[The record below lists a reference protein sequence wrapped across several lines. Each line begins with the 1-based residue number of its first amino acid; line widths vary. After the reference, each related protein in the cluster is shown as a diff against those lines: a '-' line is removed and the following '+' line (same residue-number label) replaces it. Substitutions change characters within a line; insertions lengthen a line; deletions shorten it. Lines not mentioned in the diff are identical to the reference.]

1 MFMGQLSRRRRGR
14 EGTRQVPAAG
24 GSGAVRRPSVLGVTT
39 DRELLIPVGH
49 DLGVVYSGA
58 IERRQQVRVGVEV
71 AELADREFAVWLLA
85 HGVDDQDRPTRSS
98 LVERAGNLGLDSEH
112 VVERFLR
119 DGLLVAV
126 DPAADDAVG
135 FAQEHQL
142 FPLLQGLGPDPD
154 QPWMQT
160 VGFLNHPVAQV
171 SVAVYDV
178 LMWAQLAPELWSGCH
193 DAAKV
198 AEQAGAPET
207 DPRTVLSGVL
217 GQVHGLLCVR
227 AAYFDRRRT
236 R

>member
-1 MFMGQLSRRRRGR
+1 M
-14 EGTRQVPAAG
+14 
-24 GSGAVRRPSVLGVTT
+24 
-39 DRELLIPVGH
+39 
-49 DLGVVYSGA
+49 
-58 IERRQQVRVGVEV
+58 GVEV

-98 LVERAGNLGLDSEH
+98 LVERAGSLGLDSEH

-135 FAQEHQL
+135 FAEEHQL

-160 VGFLNHPVAQV
+160 VGLLNHPVAQV

-178 LMWAQLAPELWSGCH
+178 LMWAQLAPELWTGCN

-198 AEQAGAPET
+198 AVQAGVTAPEET
-207 DPRTVLSGVL
+207 DPRQVLAGVL

-227 AAYFDRRRT
+227 AAYFDRRRV

>member
-1 MFMGQLSRRRRGR
+1 M
-14 EGTRQVPAAG
+14 
-24 GSGAVRRPSVLGVTT
+24 TT

-49 DLGVVYSGA
+49 DVGVVYSGA
-58 IERRQQVRVGVEV
+58 DERRQQVRVGVEV
-71 AELADREFAVWLLA
+71 AELPDHEFAVWLLA

-98 LVERAGNLGLDSEH
+98 LTERAVNLGLKAEQ

-126 DPAADDAVG
+126 DPEADDAVE
-135 FAQEHQL
+135 FASAHQL
-142 FPLLQGLGPDPD
+142 FPLLQGLGADPD

-160 VGFLNHPVAQV
+160 VGLLNQPVAQV

-198 AEQAGAPET
+198 AVQAGVTAPEET
-207 DPRTVLSGVL
+207 DPRNVLTGVL
-217 GQVHGLLCVR
+217 GQIHGLLCVR
-227 AAYFDRRRT
+227 AAYFDRRRL